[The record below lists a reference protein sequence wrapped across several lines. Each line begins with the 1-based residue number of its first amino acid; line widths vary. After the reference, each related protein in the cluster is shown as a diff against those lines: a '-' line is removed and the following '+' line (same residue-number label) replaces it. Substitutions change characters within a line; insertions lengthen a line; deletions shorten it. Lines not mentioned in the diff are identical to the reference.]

1 GYAAANAG
9 IELTWSPRAALTL
22 KLGADAEL
30 DREHVLWYTQVL
42 NAPQNMRGAL
52 DEIPL
57 IGAGDR
63 QIAWMA
69 QRGVYTQASSAP
81 SAAWPNLRLT
91 LNGRLDWI
99 DFADV
104 TFPIQYSW
112 RAAVANRWSP
122 ALTTR
127 IVAGRAFQT
136 PSGTLLFAN
145 SGL

>member
-1 GYAAANAG
+1 QVKALLGGADGDPARETQLYLTGNPNYFFRPHYGYAAANAG

-104 TFPIQYSW
+104 TFP
-112 RAAVANRWSP
+112 
-122 ALTTR
+122 
-127 IVAGRAFQT
+127 
-136 PSGTLLFAN
+136 
-145 SGL
+145 